1 MAFRPFES
9 KFNNFSVTNPF
20 NKSRKTVDTSNLNKN
35 KYFAIDSISTGKSL
49 SVKNG
54 FEGLICDFKGEDH
67 QLWYWEGKCLRNKK
81 YENDNLPGIQLV
93 LELHTIDFEATGWGK
108 VYLSHKHE
116 GPTQLWTVIQDE
128 IACCYRDLRRVIYLD
143 QESTDK

>member
-1 MAFRPFES
+1 MDSLKHSLQNMAFRNVES

-20 NKSRKTVDTSNLNKN
+20 NKSRKTVDTSDLNKN
-35 KYFAIDSISTGKSL
+35 KYFAIDSISTGKCL

-81 YENDNLPGIQLV
+81 YQNDNLPGIQLV
-93 LELHTIDFEATGWGK
+93 LELHKSDYEREGWGK

-116 GPTQLWTVIQDE
+116 ESNQIWTVIQDE
-128 IACCYRDLRRVIYLD
+128 IECNYRGLR
-143 QESTDK
+143 